1 MEKRGS
7 RIFFIADLHFGDE
20 RIIRYENR
28 PFASAEEMDRQLIL
42 NWNGTV
48 AREDTVFVLGDFSCH
63 DEKADRELLKELS
76 GRKILI
82 MGNHDRHRSARQWR
96 DLGFGECVEWPV
108 VYGEFYIL
116 SHEPV
121 YLNANMPYANLYGH
135 VHNNPSYR
143 DVSGQSFCVS
153 AERIGYTPLD
163 FEEICERM
171 KKMRNMEHIGPASG
185 MVLPDRIIF
194 DGRRSGEPDCAV
206 STRGRD

>member
-7 RIFFIADLHFGDE
+7 KIFFIADLHFGDA

-42 NWNGTV
+42 NWNKTV

-63 DEKADRELLKELS
+63 GVERDRELLKELS

-82 MGNHDRHRSARQWR
+82 MGNHDRHRCAGEWR
-96 DLGFGECVEWPV
+96 DLGFAECLEWPV
-108 VYGEFYIL
+108 VYREFFIL

-135 VHNNPSYR
+135 VHNNPSYK

-153 AERIGYTPLD
+153 AERIDYTPLRFD
-163 FEEICERM
+163 EICERM
-171 KKMRNMEHIGPASG
+171 KKTRNTGHPGSAGSPGDTGKSN
-185 MVLPDRIIF
+185 R
-194 DGRRSGEPDCAV
+194 
-206 STRGRD
+206 